1 MPALTATSVLVD
13 TVVLVGTVMLL
24 GAWSGRRWGRRR
36 KHVLDTEARK
46 LPCTPSHKPVE
57 IEDIKAALDVQQPPS
72 LTRTSKHLGSTS
84 NSVKL
89 IHEPENRPCF
99 YWSEARHP
107 NLRIALSGP
116 TCNLL
121 N

>member
-1 MPALTATSVLVD
+1 MPALTATSA
-13 TVVLVGTVMLL
+13 LVGAIVLL
-24 GAWSGRRWGRRR
+24 GLWSGKRWGRRR
-36 KHVLDTEARK
+36 KHVLNTEARK
-46 LPCTPSHKPVE
+46 LPCTPIHKPVE

-72 LTRTSKHLGSTS
+72 LTRTSKHLESTS

-107 NLRIALSGP
+107 SLRIALSGP

>member
-1 MPALTATSVLVD
+1 MPAPTATSELVGA
-13 TVVLVGTVMLL
+13 VVLLDL
-24 GAWSGRRWGRRR
+24 WSGKRWGRRR
-36 KHVLDTEARK
+36 KHVLNTEARK
-46 LPCTPSHKPVE
+46 LPCTPIHKPVE

-72 LTRTSKHLGSTS
+72 LTRTSKHLESTS

-107 NLRIALSGP
+107 SLRIALSGP

>member
-1 MPALTATSVLVD
+1 MPALTATSA
-13 TVVLVGTVMLL
+13 LVGAMVLL
-24 GAWSGRRWGRRR
+24 GLWSGKRWGRRR
-36 KHVLDTEARK
+36 KHVLNTEARK

-57 IEDIKAALDVQQPPS
+57 IEDIKATLDVQQPPS

-99 YWSEARHP
+99 YWSETRHP
-107 NLRIALSGP
+107 SLRIALSGP

>member
-1 MPALTATSVLVD
+1 MPALTATSA
-13 TVVLVGTVMLL
+13 LVGAIVLL
-24 GAWSGRRWGRRR
+24 GLRSGKRWGRRR
-36 KHVLDTEARK
+36 KHVLNTEARK

-57 IEDIKAALDVQQPPS
+57 IEDIKATLDVQQPPS

-99 YWSEARHP
+99 YWSETRHP
-107 NLRIALSGP
+107 SLRIALSGP